1 MFRGSGERWTINQD
15 RQLRELTKQY
25 KSTADIAKVMG
36 RTVTAVITRM
46 SVLKGSFHVTQRA
59 QWTPEEDERLAGL
72 KESGATWEEIADD
85 MGRPVGGL
93 KHRWISL
100 KHQNEE

>member
-25 KSTADIAKVMG
+25 KSTADIAK
-36 RTVTAVITRM
+36 VITRM